1 MKKVKVLLLTILATS
16 LLTGCFKRDN
26 MDNITIYTTT
36 YPIQYLVEQIYG
48 YNSTVLSI
56 YPAGVEVDEYEL
68 TNKQQKDYA
77 EADLFVFNDKND
89 EKLIA
94 AELLKHNRS
103 LNLIPVAKGFDEGM
117 DQEYLWLSPSNYLM
131 VAQNIKNELLNM
143 TNSTVLQQ
151 EISDRY
157 DQINLTISKYIAELY
172 FIAENA
178 ENKTIIAGND
188 VFEFL
193 ESYGFEV
200 LSIEENDKFLQSD
213 YQTAKNN
220 INSKANSYIFVL
232 DTDTISENVNKLKAE
247 GAIIVEVKSM
257 INLTDEEIRDNV
269 DYPKM
274 MLQFIEQIKMEA
286 YN

>member
-94 AELLKHNRS
+94 AELLKHNRN

-220 INSKANSYIFVL
+220 INSKANSYIFIL

-247 GAIIVEVKSM
+247 GAKIVEVKSM

-274 MLQFIEQIKMEA
+274 MLQFIEQIKTEA

>member
-94 AELLKHNRS
+94 AELLKHNRN

-247 GAIIVEVKSM
+247 GAKIVEVKSM

-274 MLQFIEQIKMEA
+274 MLQFIEQIKTEA

>member
-94 AELLKHNRS
+94 AELLKHNRN

>member
-94 AELLKHNRS
+94 AELLKHNRN

-257 INLTDEEIRDNV
+257 INLTDEEIKDNV